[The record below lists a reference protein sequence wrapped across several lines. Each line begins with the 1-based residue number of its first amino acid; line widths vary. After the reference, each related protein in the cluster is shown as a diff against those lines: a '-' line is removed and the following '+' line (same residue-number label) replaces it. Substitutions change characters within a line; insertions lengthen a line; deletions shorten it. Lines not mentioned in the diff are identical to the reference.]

1 MIKKLYTPFYA
12 DENVL
17 YFNEDSAYLAFSY
30 YEVSVLDIDLNN
42 SNLDNTFDEDNPV
55 NILMRLLVWHIK
67 FEKHK
72 VLRRT

>member
-30 YEVSVLDIDLNN
+30 YEVSVLNIDLNN
-42 SNLDNTFDEDNPV
+42 SNLDNNFDEDNPV
-55 NILMRLLVWHIK
+55 TILMRLLVWHIK